1 MRKITLK
8 ELTGKEVIKIEKR
21 HFNMISTRNI
31 GVLELAKEKVNF
43 REFGNNEINKINSNI
58 DSLKENLENFV
69 NYSYKSSIKNEKD
82 FLLFY
87 KIVKLIDNKFG
98 IVFGFVERNEKEGI
112 YHLWSIN
119 DKSSELQ
126 FPQSFYHS
134 GKGFSGFKM
143 ETNSILNIKEYIK
156 SNNFKRFNAEKVAKE
171 VFESFGIEKENQ
183 FQVVENIMPTL
194 DSLEI

>member
-21 HFNMISTRNI
+21 SFNMISTRNI
-31 GVLELAKEKVNF
+31 GVLELAKEKVKF
-43 REFGNNEINKINSNI
+43 KEFGNNEINKINSNI
-58 DSLKENLENFV
+58 DSLKENIENFV
-69 NYSYKSSIKNEKD
+69 NYFYKFSIRNEKD